1 MRGSAVENPTNQ
13 SFRNPSL
20 IQVMSCKGSVSYFCV
35 ILEISANANDV
46 SATPGINELM
56 LYSSGA
62 LQYQKITTLFNTI
75 QANNKNVINR

>member
-56 LYSSGA
+56 LYSSDCSWCFTISKNNYII
-62 LQYQKITTLFNTI
+62 QYNSG
-75 QANNKNVINR
+75 V